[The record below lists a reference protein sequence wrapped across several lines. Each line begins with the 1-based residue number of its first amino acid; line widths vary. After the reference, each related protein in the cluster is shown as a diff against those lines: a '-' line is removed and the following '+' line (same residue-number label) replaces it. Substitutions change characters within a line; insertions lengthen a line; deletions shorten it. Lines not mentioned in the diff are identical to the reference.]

1 MNGEYT
7 WKEWISVPK
16 NKELYNEN
24 MQEGLRQFKIEKSRR
39 DAKLKST
46 VFLHN
51 YNNKKGI

>member
-16 NKELYNEN
+16 NKELYNGN